1 MLNRLTFLAFSTAI
15 SVSASAGFAQQ
26 NLSGETANP
35 GGTAYLSLSHLS
47 EAAASAGVASIQL
60 SAGQTLTNTTQNLA
74 EGKTDIASTTF
85 VLPFLMSQ
93 GRGPYSTLGAEKGAE
108 LAANLRLLYPY
119 TLGVIGLYAYD
130 SAGVRGWGDLKG
142 RTLLNGPPRGG
153 ALTNARALIRITTG
167 LNEGAGYTGVQV
179 NWGQAL
185 KTITDGTIEAAVLPL
200 QFPDTRVTGALAA
213 GDMTLWSLPEPVYDS
228 ADFAKL
234 AKLPGS
240 APWIM
245 DLRDVNAPD
254 GLNVVSQDEK
264 FRGLAIKGGD
274 IVHKDMDYD
283 LAKALVTAH
292 IKTLD
297 TLKARTPFAAN
308 VGYGDL
314 DPARSGMCGAN
325 PLKYHPGAIAAW
337 QEAGFEIDD
346 CAKP

>member
-1 MLNRLTFLAFSTAI
+1 MFKRFSRLVFSAAI
-15 SVSASAGFAQQ
+15 SVSASAVFAQQ

-47 EAAASAGVASIQL
+47 EAAASAGIANIQL

-119 TLGVIGLYAYD
+119 TLGVIGLYGYD
-130 SAGVRGWGDLKG
+130 SAGVQGWDDLKG

-153 ALTNARALIRITTG
+153 ALTNARALIRIATG

-185 KTITDGTIEAAVLPL
+185 KTITDGTVDAAVLPL

-213 GDMTLWSLPEPVYDS
+213 GRMTLWSLPKPVYDS
-228 ADFAKL
+228 AHFVKL

-245 DLRDVNAPD
+245 DLKDVNAPE
-254 GLNVVSQDEK
+254 GLSVVSQDDK

-274 IVHKDMDYD
+274 IVHKDMDFD

-297 TLKARTPFAAN
+297 ALKAKTPFAAN

-314 DPARSGMCGAN
+314 DPVRSGLCGAN
-325 PLKYHPGAIAAW
+325 PLKYHAGALAAW
-337 QEAGFEIDD
+337 QEAGYEIDD